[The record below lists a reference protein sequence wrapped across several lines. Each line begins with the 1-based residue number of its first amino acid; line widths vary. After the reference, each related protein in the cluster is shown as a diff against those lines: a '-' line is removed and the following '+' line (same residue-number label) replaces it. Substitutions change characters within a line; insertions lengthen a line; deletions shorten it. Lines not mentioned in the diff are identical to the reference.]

1 MFGWIHI
8 CLPITDPKLPGAI
21 IYLCPE
27 LAVCM
32 NNGII
37 PGRNQPPLHDR
48 WGMMRGHKKDY
59 GGCQRRTMMDT
70 FGGCA

>member
-1 MFGWIHI
+1 VHGFVDAHRRPTGVPMFGWIHI
-8 CLPITDPKLPGAI
+8 SLPITDPKLPGAI

-37 PGRNQPPLHDR
+37 PGRN
-48 WGMMRGHKKDY
+48 
-59 GGCQRRTMMDT
+59 
-70 FGGCA
+70 